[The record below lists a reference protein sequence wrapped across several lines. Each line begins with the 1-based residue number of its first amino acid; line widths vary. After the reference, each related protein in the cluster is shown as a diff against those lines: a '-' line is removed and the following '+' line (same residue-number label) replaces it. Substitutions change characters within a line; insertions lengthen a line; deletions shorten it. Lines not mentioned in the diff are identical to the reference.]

1 MQSKGPSELEKIVHI
16 SDELCRLNLTPKEFI
31 AGFLTREHPQLV
43 YRRRSWATQ
52 WGWTSTMNLVE
63 SIRNLF
69 LNTQAGSDR
78 WTEFIQA
85 ESIRILRAQS
95 PPRGYYPGGSF
106 QSAVTVIPGFFS
118 DKAMDERK
126 ARLTTHDTPFLYNI
140 LIGTLA
146 RPGDESFTPE
156 EMEAENPPDIDV
168 NLDDPDRHDFDR
180 TLDLTSD
187 EAEQL
192 EYEGDVYSTATPK
205 INDRQAR
212 SAQTAA
218 VICSMMAF
226 SRNRRQNGLQLANSI
241 RFVACGVSETVN
253 EYLHYMGLTSSRKT
267 ALVALQSLARAAANN
282 IVNSMAIINRLA
294 PPLCIDN
301 LDMEERV
308 HLATVGTQNRMFHGT
323 WGYIHVPSKGLF
335 DSLDASQ
342 LTLEAY
348 HDSLR
353 PVADDDNYEWVWKS
367 QLAKVMLKYVA
378 IPATRTGRLS
388 LEPPIVEQV
397 MEALQRQSG
406 LGPEEFFGRLQLID
420 GDLGTAQIF
429 NAIRSLRSPSEHPEH
444 HLNNVT
450 FSLGAS
456 HTLWNIAQTIL
467 TKHFGNSNKMDD
479 LGVWRYLDALGISP
493 DKVLQKKDFTKM
505 IHAMEHVH
513 EVTLHHCLRVVME
526 CDEDPLQESL
536 PVISTPTWN
545 SVIEQ
550 CYDRFCSPAAR
561 KAASKREHPKL
572 SNLLVRLQDFS
583 TVVEAHRA
591 MKAGDVG
598 RLINIWKMCTNAH
611 SHLAK

>member
-1 MQSKGPSELEKIVHI
+1 MQSKGPSELKKIVHI

-31 AGFLTREHPQLV
+31 VGFLTREHPQLV

-85 ESIRILRAQS
+85 EVRSIRILRAQS

-146 RPGDESFTPE
+146 RPGDASFTPE
-156 EMEAENPPDIDV
+156 EMEAKNPPDIDV

-212 SAQTAA
+212 SA
-218 VICSMMAF
+218 
-226 SRNRRQNGLQLANSI
+226 QLANSI

-353 PVADDDNYEWVWKS
+353 PVAELVIDPTMFLPTDSDDNYEWVWKS

-397 MEALQRQSG
+397 SCEAPEIHMLRLMDESDNSAEGIGQVMEALQRQSG
-406 LGPEEFFGRLQLID
+406 LEPEEFFGRLQLID

-429 NAIRSLRSPSEHPEH
+429 NAI
-444 HLNNVT
+444 
-450 FSLGAS
+450 
-456 HTLWNIAQTIL
+456 
-467 TKHFGNSNKMDD
+467 
-479 LGVWRYLDALGISP
+479 
-493 DKVLQKKDFTKM
+493 
-505 IHAMEHVH
+505 
-513 EVTLHHCLRVVME
+513 
-526 CDEDPLQESL
+526 
-536 PVISTPTWN
+536 
-545 SVIEQ
+545 
-550 CYDRFCSPAAR
+550 
-561 KAASKREHPKL
+561 
-572 SNLLVRLQDFS
+572 
-583 TVVEAHRA
+583 
-591 MKAGDVG
+591 
-598 RLINIWKMCTNAH
+598 
-611 SHLAK
+611 